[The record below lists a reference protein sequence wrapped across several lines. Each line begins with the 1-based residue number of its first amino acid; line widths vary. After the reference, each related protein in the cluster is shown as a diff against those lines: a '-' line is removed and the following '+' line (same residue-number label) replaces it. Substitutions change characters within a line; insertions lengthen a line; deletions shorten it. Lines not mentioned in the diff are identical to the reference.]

1 MAKVD
6 VNYLLTDEEVK
17 KIISSVNKRFKR
29 RKLKENVYLGRSIM
43 LTFDAF
49 TLLMEKVKRDIQVKY
64 ESEQV
69 EIRVSIDRSDGLCV
83 FVIRDESD
91 KEYNKRVHDEIVK
104 RTTKKAQTILNKRE
118 QEEKKKQRQIQSLKK
133 IMNELGDGVYEAFA
147 KINDSTPKI

>member
-6 VNYLLTDEEVK
+6 VNSLLTDEEVK

-69 EIRVSIDRSDGLCV
+69 EIRVSIDMYGLCV